1 MGAAT
6 ILLEAA
12 TRAADSTKRSPT
24 KFIGSDENLLH
35 PARFQT
41 GMKPLAALFALTA
54 LLAATS
60 SEANWPR
67 LRGADGNGIAA
78 KDASVP
84 TTWSDTENLAWKT
97 EMPGPGSSSPI
108 VWGEKVF
115 VTCWSGYGDASGG
128 TDMTKLVR
136 HLVCLNLSDGK
147 VIWDKTVPAAQPEDM
162 YQGML
167 TEHGYAS
174 NTPVTDGEHVFVFFG
189 KSGTL
194 AFDMDGKRLWQ
205 TDLGKGSSSKRWG
218 SGASPILY
226 KDFVIVNASEEGR
239 AIYAL
244 DKKSGSQIWKAEGDT
259 LELAYSTPVLVN
271 REGGTQDL
279 VLGVPQELWG
289 LNPDTGKLR
298 WYALHNLPGNM
309 SPGVIVGNDA
319 LYVFGGYPVQG
330 SAAFKIGGKGDVTAT
345 NKLWAKN
352 DSSYIPTPILHEG
365 RLHVV
370 NDGGFAMCMDAKT
383 GDSIYR
389 ERVMEGG
396 DTGGGHG
403 PGGGGPGRGGPGGGG
418 RRGGG
423 GKPFYASPVL
433 AGDKLFCV
441 SRKNGTFVLDAGPQY
456 KKLAVNVFASD
467 TTQFNGTPAVVG
479 RRLLLRSDK
488 AVYCVS
494 AK

>member
-1 MGAAT
+1 MKRLAT
-6 ILLEAA
+6 SLLL
-12 TRAADSTKRSPT
+12 
-24 KFIGSDENLLH
+24 I
-35 PARFQT
+35 
-41 GMKPLAALFALTA
+41 ALTA
-54 LLAATS
+54 FTS
-60 SEANWPR
+60 SHANWPR
-67 LRGADGNGIAA
+67 LRGAEGNGIAA
-78 KDASVP
+78 KDADVP
-84 TTWSDTENLAWKT
+84 LTWSDTENLSWKAA
-97 EMPGPGSSSPI
+97 MPGPGSSSPI

-136 HLVCLNLSDGK
+136 HLVCLNLGDGR
-147 VIWDKTVPAAQPEDM
+147 ILWDKTVPAAQPEDV

-189 KSGTL
+189 KSGAL
-194 AFDMDGKRLWQ
+194 AFDMDGNQLWQ
-205 TDLGKGSSSKRWG
+205 TDLGKSSSSKRWG
-218 SGASPILY
+218 SGASPIVY
-226 KDFVIVNASEEGR
+226 KDFVIVNASDESR

-259 LELAYSTPVLVN
+259 LESTYSTPVLVN
-271 REGGTQDL
+271 RNGGAQDL
-279 VLGVPQELWG
+279 VLGVTQELWG

-298 WYALHNLPGNM
+298 WYALHNLPGTM
-309 SPGVIVGNDA
+309 SPGVIVGSDA
-319 LYVFGGYPVQG
+319 LYVFGGFPVQG
-330 SAAFKIGGKGDVTAT
+330 SAAFKSGGKGDVTES
-345 NKLWAKN
+345 NKLWSKN

-365 RLHVV
+365 RLHVI

-383 GDSIYR
+383 GESIYR
-389 ERVMEGG
+389 ERVMESS
-396 DTGGGHG
+396 GGGGPGG
-403 PGGGGPGRGGPGGGG
+403 PGGGGPGRGGPGGG

-433 AGDKLFCV
+433 VGNKLYCV
-441 SRKNGTFVLDAGPQY
+441 SRKNGTFVLDAGPQF

-467 TTQFNGTPAVVG
+467 KSQFNGTPAVVG
-479 RRLLLRSDK
+479 KRLIMRSDS